1 MAQLHQRVRR
11 QDTLKCESKKILFTK
26 RYMFSAKGIKHPVSF
41 CRSRAI
47 SYRNA
52 LFRKG
57 LEVLS
62 SEGIRGN
69 DAKKLVNEAF
79 NDNQQSYRQLSR
91 SAGRLL
97 NLIKQLLLTVKQMK
111 AHPIISTILAKIGG
125 FAAIFARSGSH
136 QVVA

>member
-1 MAQLHQRVRR
+1 
-11 QDTLKCESKKILFTK
+11 
-26 RYMFSAKGIKHPVSF
+26 MFSAKGIKHLVSF

-62 SEGIRGN
+62 SEGIGGD

-97 NLIKQLLLTVKQMK
+97 NLIKQLLLAVMQMK
-111 AHPIISTILAKIGG
+111 AHPIISTILAGLEASPPFLI
-125 FAAIFARSGSH
+125 APAPIT
-136 QVVA
+136 

>member
-1 MAQLHQRVRR
+1 M
-11 QDTLKCESKKILFTK
+11 
-26 RYMFSAKGIKHPVSF
+26 
-41 CRSRAI
+41 

-62 SEGIRGN
+62 SEGIGGD

-97 NLIKQLLLTVKQMK
+97 NLIQQLLLIVKQMK
-111 AHPIISTILAKIGG
+111 ARQIILTIL
-125 FAAIFARSGSH
+125 
-136 QVVA
+136 

>member
-1 MAQLHQRVRR
+1 M
-11 QDTLKCESKKILFTK
+11 
-26 RYMFSAKGIKHPVSF
+26 
-41 CRSRAI
+41 

-62 SEGIRGN
+62 SEGIGGN
-69 DAKKLVNEAF
+69 DAKNLVNEAF

-97 NLIKQLLLTVKQMK
+97 NLIQQLLLTVKQMK
-111 AHPIISTILAKIGG
+111 AHQITENAPS
-125 FAAIFARSGSH
+125 SGKFRRQSFFH
-136 QVVA
+136 Y